1 MAEVEE
7 YRIKI
12 EAIQERLK
20 SSNGEGEDEVQDLKD
35 RLGSVRD
42 AMQRKQET
50 IDSQNSEIAAL
61 REESGQLSDMLGQ
74 ALAALEVQT
83 QGGIKEI
90 VESID
95 SEFADLLADSE
106 AQPEQTDADDDGGR
120 REPAIA
126 EADSQEAEN
135 QEASSEGPKWDPE
148 NESAPALQRIMGRK
162 KR

>member
-1 MAEVEE
+1 MSEVEE

-20 SSNGEGEDEVQDLKD
+20 ASGSDGDDEVRELNE
-35 RLGSVRD
+35 RLGAVRNSL
-42 AMQRKQET
+42 QRKQEI
-50 IDSQNSEIAAL
+50 IDSQKAEIAVL
-61 REESGQLSDMLGQ
+61 REESAQLSDMLGQ
-74 ALAALEVQT
+74 ALAALEVQN

-90 VESID
+90 VQSID
-95 SEFADLLADSE
+95 SELADLLAADE
-106 AQPEQTDADDDGGR
+106 AQPEEADAGEDGGR
-120 REPAIA
+120 REPANA

-135 QEASSEGPKWDPE
+135 QESSSEGPKWDPE